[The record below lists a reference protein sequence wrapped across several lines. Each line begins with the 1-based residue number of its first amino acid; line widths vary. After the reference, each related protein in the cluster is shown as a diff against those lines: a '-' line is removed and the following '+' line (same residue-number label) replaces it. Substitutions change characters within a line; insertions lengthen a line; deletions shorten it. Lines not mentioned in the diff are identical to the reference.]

1 MEKPTLEIISMKIW
15 EIEDIESGKNIPI
28 RTGSI
33 NASADRYATFLVTF
47 TNQYEPLLKV
57 PFLLEDNGS
66 ARIGTPVDCTG
77 KTCWHG
83 DIIKIND
90 INYEIDESKLS
101 LRSEMERKLTE
112 FHKFS

>member
-57 PFLLEDNGS
+57 PFWKIMVQPELAHLS
-66 ARIGTPVDCTG
+66 IAQVKLVGT
-77 KTCWHG
+77 
-83 DIIKIND
+83 
-90 INYEIDESKLS
+90 EIL
-101 LRSEMERKLTE
+101 
-112 FHKFS
+112 